1 MASLRG
7 AENVAS
13 QWAMIDEWAE
23 EGDVERLRDAA
34 QALVEPTPAAVP
46 DWAAEA
52 VFDHIARVLALTPL
66 PGFAFGAREIAR
78 AGDARELAALTASGQ
93 PVDVCAELVGSGAA
107 EDEEFSSCLIQE
119 LVLRVEHL
127 DRAPFVDFWRGIQS
141 HGHPLGWLPL
151 RLTSIEAS
159 ILLPSYSSD
168 GMAYET
174 PGRREDAV
182 SDGTTAEVAPLA
194 AETTTPLDGQ
204 RIASAVASWL
214 EESNGR
220 MEARI
225 FTLRPGELRPL
236 DAVLADAGLECLV
249 RGGPMR
255 IDSIAPAD
263 AFGILFSA
271 ASTGGAYDHGHRGA
285 YGRLNAWRTV
295 GALAGAQPDAAIEQ
309 AAELVEQ
316 ARWFSFESNARWFYS
331 VAWDIGLVAL
341 GADGTRLAVLAATD
355 TD

>member
-1 MASLRG
+1 
-7 AENVAS
+7 
-13 QWAMIDEWAE
+13 
-23 EGDVERLRDAA
+23 VEA
-34 QALVEPTPAAVP
+34 
-46 DWAAEA
+46 
-52 VFDHIARVLALTPL
+52 
-66 PGFAFGAREIAR
+66 
-78 AGDARELAALTASGQ
+78 
-93 PVDVCAELVGSGAA
+93 CAELVDSAAA
-107 EDEEFSSCLIQE
+107 EDEEFSTCLIQE

-127 DRAPFVDFWRGIQS
+127 DRAPFADFWRGIQS
-141 HGHPLGWLPL
+141 RGHPLGWLPL

-194 AETTTPLDGQ
+194 AEMTTPLDRE
-204 RIASAVASWL
+204 RIASAVATWL

-220 MEARI
+220 MEARV
-225 FTLRPGELRPL
+225 FALRPGERPRRL
-236 DAVLADAGLECLV
+236 DTVLADAGLECLV

-255 IDSIAPAD
+255 IDSIAPED

-285 YGRLNAWRTV
+285 YGRLNAWRTIS
-295 GALAGAQPDAAIEQ
+295 ALAGAQPDATIEQ
-309 AAELVEQ
+309 AAELAEQ
-316 ARWFSFESNARWFYS
+316 AGWFSFESNARWFYS

-341 GADGTRLAVLAATD
+341 GADGSRLAVLAATD